1 MTQLELTILGIVQ
14 EKPCHAYYVEKIIQE
29 KGIRERLNIG
39 FSTIYSTLKK
49 MEKNGLLESR
59 YKPQESLPG
68 RRIYSV
74 TYKGKQLLIEDLK
87 KALSLPQRE
96 PSLFETGISFG
107 AYLSKEELKEALS
120 LYDSELGRL
129 IQVKIHELT
138 HFKSNG
144 ALDRALLT
152 RPLSLLQAERKW
164 VRELLGNL

>member
-1 MTQLELTILGIVQ
+1 
-14 EKPCHAYYVEKIIQE
+14 
-29 KGIRERLNIG
+29 
-39 FSTIYSTLKK
+39 

-59 YKPQESLPG
+59 YKPQENLPG

-74 TYKGKQLLIEDLK
+74 TYKGKQLLIEVLK
-87 KALSLPQRE
+87 KALSQPQRE
-96 PSLFETGISFG
+96 PSLFETGIGFG
-107 AYLSKEELKEALS
+107 AYLSREELKEALS

-138 HFKSNG
+138 HFKSTE

-152 RPLSLLQAERKW
+152 RPLTLLQAERKW